1 MRNGRKTAALLAAV
15 LLLLSGCGS
24 GRCGELRLQGI
35 DQLEK
40 GKYQEAVESFEQAM
54 RAGKG
59 RISKEQFDILKYRT
73 EAEYMLGDYEAAGKT
88 LDILTKADG
97 EREEYQ
103 TLRERIAA
111 KLLVRDA
118 GTALNENR
126 ISDARRLMDEA
137 AAAGM
142 QEDRDLAFDEIVY
155 LEKTAQ
161 WQAAYDA
168 MQAFTE
174 QYPSDS
180 DTEREKRFLET
191 RIAEWRE
198 NPFRDE
204 SAAETQAMGE
214 ISDSR

>member
-1 MRNGRKTAALLAAV
+1 MRKGRKITAVLAAV
-15 LLLLSGCGS
+15 LLLLGGCGS
-24 GRCGELRLQGI
+24 GKSRELRLQGI
-35 DQLEK
+35 DQLER

-54 RAGKG
+54 KAGKG
-59 RISKEQFDILKYRT
+59 RVSGEQFDILKYRT

-88 LDILTKADG
+88 LDILTQIDG

-103 TLRERIAA
+103 ALRERIAA

-126 ISDARRLMDEA
+126 LSDARQLMDEA
-137 AAAGM
+137 AAAGL

-168 MQAFTE
+168 MQAFSE
-174 QYPSDS
+174 RYQGDP

-204 SAAETQAMGE
+204 SAAETQAMGD
-214 ISDSR
+214 ISETH